1 MRIARIYTC
10 AQGDT
15 WDSIALDV
23 YGDETYAAL
32 LLKSNPGV
40 TLGGGVEIEAPE
52 LGEESTGQSTD
63 APWRR
68 QGT

>member
-15 WDSIALDV
+15 WDSIALNV

-32 LLKSNPGV
+32 LLKNNPGV

-52 LGEESTGQSTD
+52 LDEEGTSPSID

-68 QGT
+68 QST

>member
-1 MRIARIYTC
+1 MRIARLYTC

-15 WDSIALDV
+15 WDSIALNV

-32 LLKSNPGV
+32 LLKNNPGV

-52 LGEESTGQSTD
+52 LDEEGTSPSID

-68 QGT
+68 QST